1 MIELPRLEDSN
12 NSYDEGYV
20 SVTDS
25 REEEEEEISE
35 EGNQDISESGAQNG
49 SIQKKK
55 KKKKKRSGAKLQFI
69 SNALHQ

>member
-55 KKKKKRSGAKLQFI
+55 KKKRSGAKLQFI
-69 SNALHQ
+69 SNTLHQ